1 MTCGSQERKD
11 TLSNKNTS
19 AQEFPRRVEWGRM
32 RPCLSVIFMTWEETV
47 KNYSLMDHALEFLA
61 PYGPDLRNGLTNHA
75 PMAVEVL
82 AALGRA
88 EAIMPWLEHYR
99 KSMLPRPVAHS
110 PINPEDW
117 RAALGKENRVADWNA
132 FFVNELKDAPW
143 HEVLARWTERLAPGF
158 CASAMHGIIRVGH
171 AIRSLNESETPLR
184 SRELA
189 DGLGYWAAAYQTLPA
204 AAQHVTGSLRAREA
218 ITKVPLVPLTQRKF
232 SGTIVSSL
240 EALDQFPDFAPVI
253 GLLDVKSDPVQVVSD
268 ISETFTRVYLA
279 NARDVLSTIVFIHS
293 VTGVV
298 ALRSIFPYLPE
309 TTTPILLQY
318 AWQGSC
324 ALYSAF
330 GQSPPSAEKIESPR
344 ESRDT
349 LIDIAVTNG
358 DEHVIKF
365 TEACLREYN
374 LNPSSAYLAAARHA
388 SDMLVAN

>member
-1 MTCGSQERKD
+1 M
-11 TLSNKNTS
+11 
-19 AQEFPRRVEWGRM
+19 RVEWGRM
-32 RPCLSVIFMTWEETV
+32 RPCLSAIFMTWEEMV

-75 PMAVEVL
+75 PMAVEAL

-99 KSMLPRPVAHS
+99 KGMLPRPVAHS

-132 FFVNELKDAPW
+132 FFVNALKDAPW

-171 AIRSLNESETPLR
+171 AARSLSELETPAR
-184 SRELA
+184 IRELA
-189 DGLGYWAAAYQTLPA
+189 NGLGYWAAAYQTLPT
-204 AAQHVTGSLRAREA
+204 AQNVTRPLSAQEA
-218 ITKVPLVPLTQRKF
+218 ITKVPSVPPAQRKF

-240 EALDQFPDFAPVI
+240 EALDEWPDFAPAI
-253 GLLDVKSDPVQVVSD
+253 GLLDIKFAPSQMISEM
-268 ISETFTRVYLA
+268 SETFARVYLA
-279 NARDVLSTIVFIHS
+279 NAHDVLSTIVFIHS

-298 ALRSIFPYLPE
+298 ALRSILPYLPE
-309 TTTPILLQY
+309 TTTPELLRY

-365 TEACLREYN
+365 TEACLREYD
-374 LNPSSAYLAAARHA
+374 LNPSSAYLAAARHS
-388 SDMLVAN
+388 SDLLVAN